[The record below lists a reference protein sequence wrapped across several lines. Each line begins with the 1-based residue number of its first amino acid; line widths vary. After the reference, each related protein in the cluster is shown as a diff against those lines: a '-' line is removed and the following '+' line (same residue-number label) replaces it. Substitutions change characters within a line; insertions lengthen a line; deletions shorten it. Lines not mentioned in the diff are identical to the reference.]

1 VSASPNLYFHI
12 LTYLRQTT
20 TNTTNTTDAS
30 TTPQTGETPT
40 VISLVDAMINALTTY
55 RNQYSSSDPPIVTD
69 IIVPSDSAAGPTD
82 DTTTTDGSPS
92 RAAVYTPELAGES
105 L

>member
-1 VSASPNLYFHI
+1 VSAFPNLYFHI
-12 LTYLRQTT
+12 LTHLRQTT
-20 TNTTNTTDAS
+20 TNTTTTTGAV

-40 VISLVDAMINALTTY
+40 VLGLVDAIINALNTY
-55 RNQYSSSDPPIVTD
+55 RSQYSSPGAPTVTD
-69 IIVPSDSAAGPTD
+69 IIVPSDSAADPTD

-92 RAAVYTPELAGES
+92 RAAVYTPNLAGES